1 MKSSRKEF
9 AAEKILLLLFLF
21 LAIKPV
27 LAQSEVEKIHDLM
40 QTYHDYG
47 VFNGSVLVAENGK
60 VLYKDGFGMA
70 NMEWDIPNTPDT
82 KFRLGSV
89 TKQFTAALILQLVE
103 EGKLQL
109 HEPISTYLPSYPKDK
124 AETITIH
131 ELLTHSSGIPNYT
144 AFPGFME
151 NDSRD
156 PYSPEDFVKKF
167 ADSSLQF
174 KPGEKFSYSNSG
186 YFLLGYII
194 EKVTGKPYEEVLQER
209 ILDPLDMNDTGYDHS
224 ATILKKRASGYD
236 KRGTGYR
243 NTPYLDMSIPYAA
256 GSLYSTVEDLYKW
269 DQALYDD
276 KILSEESKKLMFK
289 PYMNTGNGSY
299 AYGWHIS
306 HLPLETSK
314 DSLLVIGHS
323 GGINGFSSLIT
334 RIPRDKDLIV
344 LLNNTGGT
352 NLNEMTLKIKN
363 ILYGENYEMPK
374 RSVAMAV
381 YKTLEDEGMEAAQ
394 KRFNEIKDR
403 QDHALRED
411 EMNSLGYM
419 LLRSGKTQEAIEI
432 FKLNVQEFPDSWN
445 VYDSLGEAYMTAGN
459 TQLAIENYE
468 KSVEMNPQNTNGKDI
483 LEQLKAKAE

>member
-9 AAEKILLLLFLF
+9 PAKKVVLLLFLF
-21 LAIKPV
+21 LAVKPV
-27 LAQSEVEKIHDLM
+27 LAQSEAEKIHDLM

-47 VFNGSVLVAENGK
+47 NFNGSVLVAENGK

-70 NMEWDIPNTPDT
+70 NMEWDIPNTSDT

-124 AETITIH
+124 ADKITIH
-131 ELLTHSSGIPNYT
+131 DLLTHSSGIPNYT
-144 AFPGFME
+144 SFPGFMK
-151 NDSRD
+151 NSSRD
-156 PYSPEDFVKKF
+156 PYTPEEFVKIF

-174 KPGEKFSYSNSG
+174 EPGEKFSYSNSG

-194 EKVTGKPYEEVLQER
+194 GKVTGKPYEEVLQER
-209 ILDPLDMNDTGYDHS
+209 ILDPLNMNDTGYDHH

-236 KRGTGYR
+236 KMGTSYR
-243 NTPYLDMSIPYAA
+243 NTPYLDMSLPYAA

-269 DQALYDD
+269 DQALYADQ
-276 KILSEESKKLMFK
+276 ILSEESKKLMFS
-289 PYMNTGNGSY
+289 PYIDTGNGSY

-306 HLPLETSK
+306 HLPRENSK
-314 DSLLVIGHS
+314 DSLLVIAHS

-352 NLNEMTLKIKN
+352 NLDEMTFKIKN
-363 ILYGENYEMPK
+363 ILYGEEYEMPK
-374 RSVAMAV
+374 HSVAMAI
-381 YKTLEDEGMEAAQ
+381 YEILQDQGMEAALQ
-394 KRFNEIKDR
+394 KFNDIKDR
-403 QDHALRED
+403 EDYALREG

-419 LLRSGKTQEAIEI
+419 LLRSGKIPQAVEI

-445 VYDSLGEAYMTAGN
+445 AYDSLGEAYMEAGDI
-459 TQLAIENYE
+459 QLAIENYG
-468 KSVEMNPQNTNGKDI
+468 KSVEINPQNTNGKDI

>member
-194 EKVTGKPYEEVLQER
+194 EKVTDKPYEEVLQER

-256 GSLYSTVEDLYKW
+256 GSLYSTV
-269 DQALYDD
+269 
-276 KILSEESKKLMFK
+276 
-289 PYMNTGNGSY
+289 
-299 AYGWHIS
+299 
-306 HLPLETSK
+306 
-314 DSLLVIGHS
+314 
-323 GGINGFSSLIT
+323 
-334 RIPRDKDLIV
+334 
-344 LLNNTGGT
+344 
-352 NLNEMTLKIKN
+352 
-363 ILYGENYEMPK
+363 
-374 RSVAMAV
+374 
-381 YKTLEDEGMEAAQ
+381 
-394 KRFNEIKDR
+394 
-403 QDHALRED
+403 
-411 EMNSLGYM
+411 
-419 LLRSGKTQEAIEI
+419 
-432 FKLNVQEFPDSWN
+432 
-445 VYDSLGEAYMTAGN
+445 
-459 TQLAIENYE
+459 
-468 KSVEMNPQNTNGKDI
+468 
-483 LEQLKAKAE
+483 